1 MKLVPIEAKSKSYKV
16 YIDARI
22 RFKVG
27 ELLATVVTE
36 AISSIFVIT
45 DSAVATLYLD
55 DVVGSFQNKLPV
67 YTEVIPSGEASKS
80 FATYEQV
87 MTKALE
93 SGLDRKSVIVALGG
107 GVVGDLAG
115 FVAATYM
122 RGIRFVQVPTTLL
135 AHDSSVGGKV
145 AINHPLGK
153 NMVGSFHQPDAVF
166 YDPEMLYSLPEKE
179 WRSGFAEVI
188 KHGFIRNQDFL
199 QWLKQEIKS
208 FDQLPIEQVNKLL
221 ERSLAVKANIVAEDE
236 RESGVR
242 AYLNFGHTLGHAIES
257 ELGYGAIT
265 HGEAVAIGMIFALKL
280 SETMFQVDLQVTQ
293 HEEWFK
299 RLGYET
305 SIPRKLNISRLIQ
318 KMQADKKAE
327 AGSIRMVLLQGIERA
342 TMLEIPPTMIEQ
354 LIAKQMEVDNVG

>member
-1 MKLVPIEAKSKSYKV
+1 MKLVPIEAKSKSYNV
-16 YIDARI
+16 YIEARI
-22 RFKVG
+22 RHKVG
-27 ELLATVVTE
+27 QLLEEIVTE
-36 AISSIFVIT
+36 AFSSIFVIT
-45 DSAVATLYLD
+45 DSVVAPLYLN
-55 DVVGSFQNKLPV
+55 DVVGSFQNKLPI
-67 YTEVIPSGEASKS
+67 YTEVIPSGESSKS

-93 SGLDRKSVIVALGG
+93 CGLDRKSVIVALGG

-115 FVAATYM
+115 FVASTYM

-145 AINHPLGK
+145 AINHALGK

-166 YDPEMLYSLPEKE
+166 YDPETLYSLPERE

-199 QWLKQEIKS
+199 QWLQGEVKS
-208 FDQLPIEQVNKLL
+208 FDQLPVEQVINLL

-280 SETMFQVDLQVTQ
+280 SETMFEIDLHVKQ
-293 HEEWFK
+293 HENWFQ
-299 RLGYET
+299 RLGYKT
-305 SIPRKLNISRLIQ
+305 TIPNKLNVNKLIG
-318 KMQADKKAE
+318 KMQSDKKAE
-327 AGSIRMVLLQGIERA
+327 AGSIRMVLLQGMEKA
-342 TMLEIPPTMIEQ
+342 TMLEIPPSMIEQ
-354 LIAKQMEVDNVG
+354 LIAEQMEVDDVG